1 VTHDQLVT
9 LALLGIF
16 HGINPGMGWL
26 FAVSIGLQER
36 SRRALLLS
44 LPAIALGHEASIGL
58 MILVLTA
65 TSSLFTAKVVVL
77 VGGAILLTFGIWR
90 LWPKRHVRCLST

>member
-9 LALLGIF
+9 LALLGIL

-77 VGGAILLTFGIWR
+77 VGGGILLTFGIWR
-90 LWPKRHVRCLST
+90 LWSKRHVRCLST